1 MNTNEMMLAEENRRL
16 EKISG
21 YFKWMLDEYF
31 GNAYVSDI
39 ENHELLYLNPAACET
54 LKQPM
59 KKLLGHKCYK
69 VIQGLD
75 APCPFCTNDII
86 TEDDFYVWEFYNPVL
101 ESTFLIKNRLIDWGG
116 RRARLELSH
125 DNHSMEYKL
134 AKKDKE
140 REVILRTVP
149 GGLVRVDA
157 EDMRT
162 VLWYSNSFLQL
173 IGYTKEQFEKELNSQ
188 CTYLHPEDLV
198 RITDI
203 SKEVMRTGRPA
214 VLEARLLTRKQEIR
228 YLTITLSYVSRAE
241 SWDGVASFYSVG
253 IDVTKERE
261 EQNRQR
267 RALEDA
273 CQAARVASQA
283 KTNFLSTMSHDIR
296 TPMNAI
302 MGMSTIA
309 MSNLDSPE
317 RLRDCIS
324 KISVSSQHLLR
335 LLNEILDM
343 SKIESGKIDLTLS
356 PVKLSDLFRDIA
368 DMCHSLMEEKHQK
381 LQISMKQ
388 IRHENVIAD
397 KDRLQ
402 QILMNLM
409 SNAIKYSGE
418 GGTIFLE
425 LNELD
430 SAAPNKGQYEFICT
444 DNGAGISSEFI
455 PHIFE
460 PFTRADDSDISRQQG
475 TGLGMAITENIVR
488 MMNGTIGVQ
497 SELGKGSR
505 FTVSIPLEL
514 GQEETVCSEK
524 KEIHLVG
531 KRILLVEDNIINREI
546 ATELLQMQEISV
558 AAVENGKLALE
569 TFEVSAPGEYDA
581 ILMDIQMPVMDGF
594 EATSAIRAL
603 NREDAKNVPI
613 LALSAN
619 VFAADMARAR
629 SVGMNDYIAKPID
642 VSRLLETIQKWIG

>member
-1 MNTNEMMLAEENRRL
+1 MKTSEAMVTEENRRL
-16 EKISG
+16 EKKSR

-39 ENHELLYLNPAACET
+39 ETYELLYLNPSACET

-59 KKLLGHKCYK
+59 KQLLGHKCYK
-69 VIQGLD
+69 MIQGLD
-75 APCPFCTNDII
+75 APCPFCTNSLLS
-86 TEDDFYVWEFYNPVL
+86 EEDFYVWEFYNPVL
-101 ESTFLIKNRLIDWGG
+101 ESTFLIKNRLIDWNGHK
-116 RRARLELSH
+116 ARLELSH
-125 DNHSMEYKL
+125 DSHSLEYKL

-162 VLWYSNSFLQL
+162 VLWYSNSFLQI
-173 IGYTKEQFEKELNSQ
+173 IGYTKEQFEDELDSQ
-188 CTYLHPEDLV
+188 CTYLQPDDLD

-203 SKEVMRTGRPA
+203 SKEVIETGRPA
-214 VLEARLLTRKQEIR
+214 VLEARLLTRNKEIR
-228 YLTITLSYVSRAE
+228 YLTVTLSYVSKEE
-241 SWDGVASFYSVG
+241 SWDGIASFYSVG
-253 IDVTKERE
+253 IDVTRERE
-261 EQNRQR
+261 EQDRQR

-283 KTNFLSTMSHDIR
+283 KSNFLSTMSHDIR

-302 MGMSTIA
+302 VGMAAIA
-309 MSNLDSPE
+309 LSNLGSPE
-317 RLRDCIS
+317 RLRDCIN
-324 KISVSSQHLLR
+324 KINVSSQHLLS
-335 LLNEILDM
+335 LLNEVLDM

-356 PVKLSDLFRDIA
+356 PVKLPDLLRDVA
-368 DMCHSLMEEKHQK
+368 DMCHPLIEKKGQE
-381 LQISMKQ
+381 LQIRINQ
-388 IRHENVIAD
+388 ICHENVIAD
-397 KDRLQ
+397 RDRLQ
-402 QILMNLM
+402 QVLMNLM
-409 SNAIKYSGE
+409 SNANKYTGE
-418 GGTIFLE
+418 GGTILLE

-430 SAAPNKGQYEFICT
+430 SAASNKGQYEFICS
-444 DNGAGISSEFI
+444 DNGAGISGEFI

-488 MMNGTIGVQ
+488 MMNGTIEVQ

-505 FTVSIPLEL
+505 FTVSVPLEL
-514 GQEETVCSEK
+514 GQVETVCHEK
-524 KEIHLVG
+524 EAICLAG
-531 KRILLVEDNIINREI
+531 KRILLVEDNEINREI
-546 ATELLQMQEISV
+546 ATELLKLEGVAV

-569 TFEVSAPGEYDA
+569 AFEASAPGEYEA

-594 EATSAIRAL
+594 EAAGAIRAL
-603 NREDAKNVPI
+603 NREDAWKVPI
-613 LALSAN
+613 LALTAN

-642 VSRLLETIQKWIG
+642 AVYLLETIQKWIG

>member
-1 MNTNEMMLAEENRRL
+1 MNTNEMRLSEENRRL
-16 EKISG
+16 EKTSG
-21 YFKWMLDEYF
+21 YFRWMLDEYF

-39 ENHELLYLNPAACET
+39 ENYELLYLNPAACAI
-54 LKQPM
+54 LKQPL
-59 KKLLGHKCYK
+59 KKLLGHKCYE

-75 APCPFCTNDII
+75 APCPFCTNHII
-86 TEDDFYVWEFYNPVL
+86 SEDDFYVWEFYNPVL
-101 ESTFLIKNRLIDWGG
+101 ESTFLIKNRMIDWDG

-125 DNHSMEYKL
+125 DSHSMEYKL

-157 EDMRT
+157 KDMRT

-173 IGYTKEQFEKELNSQ
+173 IGYTREQFENELNSQ
-188 CTYLHPEDLV
+188 CTYLHPEDLA
-198 RITDI
+198 RISDI
-203 SKEVMRTGRPA
+203 SKEVMDTGQPA
-214 VLEARLLTRKQEIR
+214 VLEARLLTRNQETR
-228 YLTITLSYVSRAE
+228 HLTVTLSYVSQEE

-302 MGMSTIA
+302 MGMSAIA
-309 MSNLDSPE
+309 LSNLDSPE
-317 RLRDCIS
+317 RLRDCIN
-324 KISVSSQHLLR
+324 KISVSGQHLLR
-335 LLNEILDM
+335 LLNEVLDM
-343 SKIESGKIDLTLS
+343 SKIESGRFDLTLS
-356 PVKLSDLFRDIA
+356 PVKLPDLFRDIA
-368 DMCHSLMEEKHQK
+368 DICHPLIEEKQQE
-381 LQISMKQ
+381 LRISINQ

-397 KDRLQ
+397 RERLQ

-409 SNAIKYSGE
+409 SNAIKYTGE
-418 GGTIFLE
+418 GGTILLE

-430 SAAPNKGQYEFICT
+430 SVVPNRGQYEFICT
-444 DNGAGISSEFI
+444 DNGTGISSEFI

-460 PFTRADDSDISRQQG
+460 PFTRAESSDISRLQG

-488 MMNGTIGVQ
+488 MMNGTIGVE

-505 FTVSIPLEL
+505 FTVSLSLEL
-514 GQEETVCSEK
+514 DQEERVCSEK
-524 KEIHLVG
+524 KEIHLTG
-531 KRILLVEDNIINREI
+531 KRLLLVEDNEINREI
-546 ATELLQMQEISV
+546 ATELLQMQEITV
-558 AAVENGKLALE
+558 AAVENGQLALE
-569 TFEVSAPGEYDA
+569 AFEASAPGTYDA

-594 EATSAIRAL
+594 EAARAIRAL
-603 NREDAKNVPI
+603 NREDARTVPI
-613 LALSAN
+613 LALTAN
-619 VFAADMARAR
+619 VFSADMARAR

-642 VSRLLETIQKWIG
+642 AVHLLETIQKWLG

>member
-1 MNTNEMMLAEENRRL
+1 MNINEARLIEENRRL
-16 EKISG
+16 EKTSG
-21 YFKWMLDEYF
+21 YFRWMLDEYF

-39 ENHELLYLNPAACET
+39 ETYELLYLNPAACET

-59 KKLLGHKCYK
+59 KQLLGHKCYK

-75 APCPFCTNDII
+75 APCPFCTNRFLS
-86 TEDDFYVWEFYNPVL
+86 EEDFYVWEFYNPVL
-101 ESTFLIKNRLIDWGG
+101 ESTFLIKNRLIDWDGHK
-116 RRARLELSH
+116 ARLELSH

-140 REVILRTVP
+140 REAIIRTIP

-157 EDMRT
+157 SDLRT
-162 VLWYSNSFLQL
+162 ILWHSNSFLQL
-173 IGYTKEQFEKELNSQ
+173 IGYTKEQFENELNSQ
-188 CTYLHPEDLV
+188 CNYIHPEDLARATALSENAV
-198 RITDI
+198 
-203 SKEVMRTGRPA
+203 KTGRP
-214 VLEARLLTRKQEIR
+214 VILEARILTRNQETR
-228 YLTITLSYVSRAE
+228 YLTITLSYVSREE
-241 SWDGVASFYSVG
+241 SWDGIASLYSVG

-261 EQNRQR
+261 EHNRQR

-302 MGMSTIA
+302 MGMSAIA
-309 MSNLDSPE
+309 LSNLDSPE

-324 KISVSSQHLLR
+324 KISVSGQHLLR
-335 LLNEILDM
+335 LLNEVLDM
-343 SKIESGKIDLTLS
+343 SKIESGKFNLNLS
-356 PVKLSDLFRDIA
+356 PVKLPELFRDIE
-368 DMCHSLMEEKHQK
+368 DMCHPLIEEKHQE

-397 KDRLQ
+397 RERLQ

-409 SNAIKYSGE
+409 SNAIKYTGD

-425 LNELD
+425 LHELD
-430 SAAPNKGQYEFICT
+430 SAAPNRGQYEFICA
-444 DNGAGISSEFI
+444 DNGSGISSEFI

-460 PFTRADDSDISRQQG
+460 PFTRAEDSGISRLQG

-488 MMNGTIGVQ
+488 MMNGTIGVE

-505 FTVSIPLEL
+505 FTVSLSLEL
-514 GQEETVCSEK
+514 GQEERVFSET
-524 KEIHLVG
+524 KEIHLAG
-531 KRILLVEDNIINREI
+531 KRLLLVEDNEINREI
-546 ATELLQMQEISV
+546 ATELIQMQEIAV
-558 AAVENGKLALE
+558 AAVENGQLALE
-569 TFEVSAPGEYDA
+569 AFEASAPGEYDA

-594 EATSAIRAL
+594 QATEAIRAL
-603 NREDAKNVPI
+603 NREDAQTVPI
-613 LALSAN
+613 LALTAN

-642 VSRLLETIQKWIG
+642 AAYLLETIQKWIG